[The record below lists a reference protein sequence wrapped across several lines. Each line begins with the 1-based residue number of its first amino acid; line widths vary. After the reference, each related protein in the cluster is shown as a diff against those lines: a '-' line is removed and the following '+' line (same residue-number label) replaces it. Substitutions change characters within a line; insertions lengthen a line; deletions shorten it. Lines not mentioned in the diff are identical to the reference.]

1 MEYNDLMTNTETGF
15 THPELHESEVFF
27 TNADLSQF
35 NAMEFKSKRLGKVAY
50 DGKGNIQHVEN
61 WFPVFLNNREVD
73 ASGFSLMELR
83 RKQRIL

>member
-35 NAMEFKSKRLGKVAY
+35 NALEFKSKRMGKVAY
-50 DGKGNIQHVEN
+50 DGNGNMQNHEN
-61 WFPVFLNNREVD
+61 WFPVFLNKKEVEN
-73 ASGFSLMELR
+73 SGLSLMELR
-83 RKQRIL
+83 RKQIE